1 MRRDWRALAHAYSLL
16 NCILS
21 VALFRCM
28 ADGEQPA
35 RNWRVIAQK
44 LARETD
50 PVKAHA
56 LIEELNRAIVLVR
69 YKDSDSTPTM

>member
-1 MRRDWRALAHAYSLL
+1 
-16 NCILS
+16 
-21 VALFRCM
+21 M